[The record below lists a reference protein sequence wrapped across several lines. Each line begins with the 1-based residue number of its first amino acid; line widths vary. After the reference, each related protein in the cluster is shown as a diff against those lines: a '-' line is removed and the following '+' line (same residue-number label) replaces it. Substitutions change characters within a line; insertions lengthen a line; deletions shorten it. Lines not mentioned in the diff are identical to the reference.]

1 MTQRL
6 YYDNAYLTSF
16 DARVT
21 DCLPDGDSFL
31 VRLDRSAFYPT
42 SGGQP
47 YDTGTLG
54 GANILDVFVKEGDVV
69 HCVDAPLA
77 AGSAVHGEID
87 WPRRFDH
94 MQQHAGEHMLANAVW
109 RQLGGYVIGLH
120 LGAEV
125 SSIDAELPGGRMRIS
140 DEELRALE
148 DDVNEKIQRDVPIV
162 CTFPDAETLA
172 KMPLRKPPT
181 VKEHIR
187 IVAIGDFEYVA
198 CGGTH
203 PSSSGQIG
211 LLKIVDARPSK
222 GKLRLTFVCGKRAFQ
237 NYRHV
242 YNLAHAAAEELS
254 TAVENLPGAVAALRA
269 HLREAE
275 RGMGAL
281 RREKLLSGVPVMLEN
296 APRAADGARLVAA
309 TVEADMPLLRD
320 LASALTGGENRNT
333 VALLAAPQ
341 GENYLFVFAR
351 SRDAEADMGALLTAC
366 ARAHGGKGGGKPDF
380 AQGGGPLKVWQA
392 ARAALLGKEDAR

>member
-16 DARVT
+16 DARVV
-21 DCLPDGDSFL
+21 DCVPDGGSYL
-31 VRLDRSAFYPT
+31 VHLDQSAFYPT

-54 GANILDVFVKEGDVV
+54 GANILDVFVENGDVA
-69 HCVDAPLA
+69 HRVDAPLPV
-77 AGSAVHGEID
+77 GETVHGEID

-109 RQLGGYVIGLH
+109 RQLGGHVIGLH

-125 SSIDAELPGGRMRIS
+125 SSIDADLPGGRMRIS
-140 DEELRALE
+140 AGELRALE
-148 DDVNEKIQRDVPIV
+148 DDVNEKIQRDVPIR
-162 CTFPDAETLA
+162 CTFPDADTLA
-172 KMPLRKPPT
+172 QMPLRKPPT

-222 GKLRLTFVCGKRAFQ
+222 GKLRLSFVCGKRAFQ

-242 YNLAHAAAEELS
+242 YDLAHAAAAELS
-254 TAVENLPGAVAALRA
+254 TAVENLPGAVEALRG

-275 RGMGAL
+275 RSVGAL
-281 RREKLLSGVPVMLEN
+281 RREKLLSGVSEMLAN
-296 APRAADGARLVAA
+296 APRTANGMRVVAE
-309 TVEADMPLLRD
+309 TVAADMPLLRD
-320 LASALTGGENRNT
+320 LATDLTSAGNA

-341 GENYLFVFAR
+341 GESNVFVFAR
-351 SRDAEADMGALLTAC
+351 SQDVDINMGALLTAC
-366 ARAHGGKGGGKPDF
+366 ARACGGKGGGKPDF
-380 AQGGGPLKVWQA
+380 AQGGGPDAVLKA
-392 ARAALLGKEDAR
+392 ARAALLEGKSIQ

>member
-16 DARVT
+16 DAQVV
-21 DCLPDGDSFL
+21 DCVPDGGSYL
-31 VRLDRSAFYPT
+31 VHLDQSAFYPT

-54 GANILDVFVKEGDVV
+54 GANILDVFVGNGDVA
-69 HCVDAPLA
+69 HRVDAPLPV
-77 AGSAVHGEID
+77 GEAVHGEID

-109 RQLGGYVIGLH
+109 RQLGGHVIGLH

-125 SSIDAELPGGRMRIS
+125 SSIDADLPGGRMRIS
-140 DEELRALE
+140 AGELRALE
-148 DDVNEKIQRDVPIV
+148 DDVNEKIQRDVPIR
-162 CTFPDAETLA
+162 CTFPDADTLA

-222 GKLRLTFVCGKRAFQ
+222 GKLRLSFVCGKRAFQ

-242 YNLAHAAAEELS
+242 YDLAHAAAAELS
-254 TAVENLPGAVAALRA
+254 TAVENLPGAVEALRA

-275 RGMGAL
+275 RGMRAL
-281 RREKLLSGVPVMLEN
+281 RRETLLSRRFRN
-296 APRAADGARLVAA
+296 ACKCAPHGEQRAFGGGNGRGGYAASARFGHGSDKRGQRCGAVGRAAGGKQCIRVC
-309 TVEADMPLLRD
+309 
-320 LASALTGGENRNT
+320 ALTGCGYEHGRAAYCLCPRLRRQRRRKT
-333 VALLAAPQ
+333 RLRPGRRPAAVLKTARTALL
-341 GENYLFVFAR
+341 E
-351 SRDAEADMGALLTAC
+351 
-366 ARAHGGKGGGKPDF
+366 GKSI
-380 AQGGGPLKVWQA
+380 Q
-392 ARAALLGKEDAR
+392 